1 MVVYPEE
8 TVTDIDGNTRT
19 RPSKV
24 GVPCMAVI
32 QTNTL
37 MTGSEDQSVGFAT
50 EEQLRLRLVN
60 YPGGELGAQSQIV
73 WNGKR
78 YALHGEPRRFNS
90 SPRTAHVD
98 YTIKR
103 Y

>member
-1 MVVYPEE
+1 MVYPEE
-8 TVTDIDGNTRT
+8 TTTDADGNTVT

-24 GVPCMAVI
+24 GVPCRAVI

-37 MTGSEDQSVGFAT
+37 MIGDEDQAVGFQT

-60 YPGGELGAQSQIV
+60 YPGGELGAQSQVV
-73 WNGKR
+73 WNGRR
-78 YALHGEPRRFNS
+78 YSIHGEPRRFNS

-103 Y
+103 F